1 MDCTLS
7 RHRLSRT
14 LIAALVIATAPV
26 LALAQTSLPTFQK
39 SFNPAT
45 IGPGSVTTL
54 RFDIANP
61 ATSPALNLAFS
72 DTMPSGVVVAAA
84 PNIVSTC
91 GAVTAAA
98 GGSTISLGGGNV
110 GGQSACTVA
119 VDVTSSTPGAHT
131 NTSGDLTSSAGN
143 SGGASADLVV
153 DLNRPG
159 FSKSFSPAAVVFG
172 GRSTLTF
179 TIDNSAN
186 ASQAFQLVFTDTLP
200 TGMTVASPANAST
213 TCTGGA
219 VAAAAGGGS
228 ISFGPALG
236 SLSSVASGATCTVS
250 VDVVA
255 SSVGTLTN
263 ISGEL
268 TSTPGGATVSSG
280 KASASLTVTAE
291 QLVMT
296 KSFTNDPVAPGGSVT
311 LQFTIRNLN
320 RRSSATAISFSDDLD
335 ATLSGLVALT
345 LPLADPCGP
354 GSSLAGIGVISLTGG
369 TLDPSASCTF
379 SVALQVPGG
388 APSGAYPNTT
398 TTITADIDGSP
409 VVGNPAS
416 DVLFVQPVPILTKSF
431 VDDPVS
437 AGGSVTLEFTVTNAS
452 ATSPATDI
460 TFGDVFVS
468 ELPSAS
474 AIPAS
479 GFCGAGAQANYQPR
493 TNFNPSQLTVTGASL
508 AAGDSC
514 TFSLT
519 LDVDPTAGPGTY
531 PNTTSTITATVGGA
545 SLTGSPAHDDLLVVA
560 APRLTK
566 EFIDDPVAAGGT
578 ATLRFTLSYSQNAPG
593 DASDVTFT
601 DDLDAVLS
609 GLVATGLPAADVCGA
624 GSQLSGTTSLTL
636 TGGLL
641 SPGETCTFD
650 VGLDIPAAA
659 TPGIYLNTTS
669 VVAASVLGVAAN
681 SPPASD
687 SLRIAGLALTKSF
700 IDDPVLPG
708 ATTTLRFTLEN
719 TSPASQATAIQFL
732 DDLDDAVHN
741 MAVVTALPLNDICGV
756 GSSLSATAGG
766 SLLIFDGGSLAPG
779 TSCTFD
785 VTLQV
790 PAATEPDSYPSVT
803 TGFSALIDGSQVFF
817 DNASDQ
823 LVVDSDFLT
832 LTKEFVDDPAG
843 PGEAVTLHFEIA
855 NRSTSGAVTDIAF
868 TDDLDAAL
876 SGLVS
881 TSGTLNDICG
891 VGSALSDV
899 NILSFTGGS
908 LDPGGSCQ
916 FDVSLQ
922 VPILVTLGDVAINTT
937 SEVTGN
943 LGGLQVTGGPA
954 TDELRI
960 NALTFSKVFGGDV
973 EPGQTAVLTFT
984 IGNASATDSASGL
997 SFIDDLE
1004 AMMPG
1009 MEAVGLPVA
1018 DVCGAGSEIAGTSSL
1033 ILSGGTIPPLGSCTF
1048 SIDVVVPE
1056 TTSPGFY
1063 LNTTSDLRQGGF
1075 PAAPAAAAL
1084 LEVLDI
1090 PPVPDADNDGVL
1102 DDVDVCLGTEIPE
1115 AVPTRM
1121 LLVFHYALTDGDTT
1135 FDSRYPAHWPFP
1147 IPIFTTTD
1155 TAGCSCD
1162 QIIDE
1167 VDLPPGLAEVQRR
1180 FGCSVVLMKLWV
1192 LYQQANPDPDDIDA
1206 LWNELL
1212 RSEGVGLVRMP
1223 VANQ

>member
-7 RHRLSRT
+7 HRLSRM
-14 LIAALVIATAPV
+14 LIAALILVTAPV

-54 RFDIANP
+54 RFTIANP
-61 ATSPALNLAFS
+61 ASLPAQNLSFTDSLPAAI
-72 DTMPSGVVVAAA
+72 TVASA
-84 PNIVSTC
+84 PNIASTC

-98 GGSTISLGGGNV
+98 GGSTISLNGGSV
-110 GGQSACTVA
+110 GGQSACTVS
-119 VDVTSSTPGAHT
+119 VDVTSSTPGTHT

-143 SGGASADLVV
+143 SGSATADLVV
-153 DLNRPG
+153 DQNRPG
-159 FSKSFSPAAVVFG
+159 FAKSFSPAAVAFG

-179 TIDNSAN
+179 IIDNSAN
-186 ASQAFQLVFTDTLP
+186 GSQMFQLSFTDTLP
-200 TGMTVASPANAST
+200 VGMAVANPANAST
-213 TCTGGA
+213 ACSGGA
-219 VAAAAGGGS
+219 VTAVAGGGS
-228 ISFGPALG
+228 ISFGSAPG
-236 SLSSVASGATCTVS
+236 SFSSIAAGATCSVS

-255 SSVGTLTN
+255 NAVGTLTN
-263 ISGEL
+263 VTGEL
-268 TSTPGGATVSSG
+268 TSTPGGAVVSSG
-280 KASASLTVTAE
+280 KASATLTGTAE

-296 KSFTNDPVAPGGSVT
+296 KSFTNDPVAPGGSVN
-311 LQFTIRNLN
+311 LQFTIRNLD
-320 RRSSATAISFSDDLD
+320 RRSAATAIAFSDDLD
-335 ATLSGLVALT
+335 ATLSGLVALNV
-345 LPLADPCGP
+345 PVADPCGP
-354 GSSLAGIGVISLTGG
+354 GSSLSGTGVISLTGG
-369 TLDPSASCTF
+369 NLAPEASCTF
-379 SVALQVPGG
+379 SVALQVPSS
-388 APSGAYPNTT
+388 AASGAYPNTT
-398 TTITADIDGSP
+398 TTITADIGGSP
-409 VVGNPAS
+409 VIGNPAS

-437 AGGSVTLEFTVTNAS
+437 AGSSVTLEFTITNAS
-452 ATSPATDI
+452 ATSAATDI
-460 TFGDVFVS
+460 TFEDVFVS

-474 AIPAS
+474 AIPAN
-479 GFCGAGAQANYQPR
+479 GFCGAGAQAVYQPWSAF
-493 TNFNPSQLTVTGASL
+493 TPSRLTVTGASL

-519 LDVDPTAGPGTY
+519 LDVDPSARPGTY
-531 PNTTSTITATVGGA
+531 PNITSNITATVGGV
-545 SLTGSPAHDDLLVVA
+545 SLTGSPAQDDLVVVA

-578 ATLRFTLSYSQNAPG
+578 ASLRFTLTYSQNAPG
-593 DASDVTFT
+593 DASNVTFT
-601 DDLDAVLS
+601 DDLEAVLS

-624 GSQLSGTTSLTL
+624 GSQLSGTSTLTL

-641 SPGETCTFD
+641 SPGATCTFD

-659 TPGIYLNTTS
+659 TPGIYPNTTS
-669 VVAASVLGVAAN
+669 MVAASVLGVAAT

-708 ATTTLRFTLEN
+708 GTTTLRFTLEN

-732 DDLDDAVHN
+732 DNLDDAVDN
-741 MAVVTALPLNDICGV
+741 MTVVTALPLNDLCGV
-756 GSSLSATAGG
+756 GSSLTAISGN
-766 SLLIFDGGSLAPG
+766 SYLSFDGGSLAPG

-785 VTLQV
+785 LTLQV
-790 PAATEPDSYPSVT
+790 PAATQPDTYPSVT
-803 TGFSALIDGSQVFF
+803 TGFNALIDGSQVFF

-823 LVVDSDFLT
+823 LVVDSDFLS
-832 LTKEFVDDPAG
+832 LTKQFIDDPAG
-843 PGEAVTLHFEIA
+843 PGEAVTLRFEIT
-855 NRSTSGAVTDIAF
+855 NRSDTGAVTDIAF
-868 TDDLDAAL
+868 TDNLDAAL

-891 VGSALSDV
+891 VGSSLSGV
-899 NILSFTGGS
+899 SILSFTAGS
-908 LDPGGSCQ
+908 LAPGGSCQ

-922 VPILVTLGDVAINTT
+922 VPFQVTLGDVAINTT
-937 SEVTGN
+937 REATGM
-943 LGGLQVTGGPA
+943 LGGLPVTGAPA

-984 IGNASATDSASGL
+984 IANASSTDSANGL
-997 SFIDDLE
+997 SFIDELD

-1009 MEAVGLPVA
+1009 LEAVGLPVA

-1048 SIDVVVPE
+1048 SVDVLVPV

-1075 PAAPAAAAL
+1075 PAAPAATAL

-1115 AVPTRM
+1115 DVPTRM
-1121 LLVFHYALTDGDTT
+1121 LLVFRHALMDGDTT
-1135 FDSRYPAHWPFP
+1135 FDSRYPAHWPFE
-1147 IPIFTTTD
+1147 IPVFTTTD

-1167 VDLPPGLAEVQRR
+1167 VDLPPGLAMVQRR

-1192 LYQQANPDPDDIDA
+1192 LYQQANPDPDEIDA

-1212 RSEGVGLVRMP
+1212 RSEGVGHVRLP
-1223 VANQ
+1223 AAAQ